1 LPDLWEAPGGRKIM
15 AENRRKGM
23 TVISMFASPDDKKEI
38 KKILGKP
45 IKEES
50 DLAQLGDIIGSINA
64 RGDFDTR

>member
-1 LPDLWEAPGGRKIM
+1 
-15 AENRRKGM
+15 M

>member
-1 LPDLWEAPGGRKIM
+1 MKMILMWALPDEEK
-15 AENRRKGM
+15 
-23 TVISMFASPDDKKEI
+23 DI
-38 KKILGKP
+38 KRILEKP